1 MKNNRFYPL
10 FAIAVLLALVG
21 AAAFAPQSALAK
33 AGGGS
38 GTLTASGDGLAGIRG
53 NGTVTLSGNG
63 VLYIR
68 DRAGDA
74 SIQVSGNGTRRELPN
89 GWIRYVGFRGE
100 AVVSGSQITVA
111 LSGYDIQLT
120 ASGTGKF
127 VLRGHGSY
135 TIQKDGATVVSG
147 AWTETAEVFTIP

>member
-1 MKNNRFYPL
+1 MNTKRFSIVVS
-10 FAIAVLLALVG
+10 IAVALALMG
-21 AAAFAPQSALAK
+21 ATMVSPQAALAQS
-33 AGGGS
+33 GGGS

-53 NGTVTLSGNG
+53 SGTATISRSGI
-63 VLYIR
+63 LWIR

-74 SIQVSGNGTRRELPN
+74 SIQVSGNGTKSELPS
-89 GWIRYVGFRGE
+89 GWIRYAGFQGE

-127 VLRGHGSY
+127 VLRGNGSY
-135 TIQKDGATVVSG
+135 TVQKDGATVVSG
-147 AWTETAEVFTIP
+147 AWTESVQVFSIP